1 MPQAP
6 TKKQAQLAA
15 AKKLL
20 ARDVKRWTMNPRHP
34 SADYVPEYEGPSI
47 SKLSKKFVEIPP
59 KLLEAS
65 VKAEREAGPLGE
77 SPGRTYTA
85 KRMEALRK
93 KATGDKPTGPEWNEL
108 LNELIFM
115 LAPGAGAVT
124 ARRRQPRRI
133 RRMQRVPTRF
143 KGRAAG
149 SLATPAATK
158 PKGEVYQVEGAI
170 PIKSDK
176 MGRGAEEGYTKPTKQ
191 YSWGPYIPVSPKPLT
206 PSKLEKKASFPWDPI
221 FEPLFDNPTADQVMQ
236 AGGKPPI
243 QTVPKYPIEKW
254 VKKHL
259 EPSMKYHAG
268 RLRFSPKY
276 QIEGTSIA
284 EDTAPINIPPEPKFM
299 RLERPAPKDVLTKYY
314 DIGEGPKGISTAK
327 NIAAQLKTANKYRKE
342 RGLEP
347 ITIEDLAT
355 VPEYETITT
364 GEKGSTLGRYS
375 APVHPLD
382 VKEAM
387 AKVGWVDPQHMR
399 KWKKGR
405 VSIGVEKGTHPWKE
419 PTYGGDPYK
428 TGQGPQSTAE
438 HELTHAIERSES
450 RAVNIH
456 GTGRA
461 AEKAGLGKGPPQR
474 SVWEK
479 EMSRILKHP
488 SYIKRLADKGK
499 GIQTINDQI
508 EYMGKLIETNAYL
521 HAPTIRFL
529 NAYAHALGMER
540 PSSPST
546 VQKIMRKLQ
555 TNRKDMGK
563 FIKHLRQRAD
573 QGVLFDRLLPAYIK
587 ALSGESKQNKLLQK
601 ELLSIVQLGPSR
613 QAAAQKMRA

>member
-1 MPQAP
+1 MPDKPKIPYSERYRPQMGKP
-6 TKKQAQLAA
+6 RGKFTPIPR
-15 AKKLL
+15 KLL
-20 ARDVKRWTMNPRHP
+20 D
-34 SADYVPEYEGPSI
+34 EYI
-47 SKLSKKFVEIPP
+47 
-59 KLLEAS
+59 EAQ
-65 VKAEREAGPLGE
+65 KEAGPLGP
-77 SPGRTYTA
+77 SPRRTYA
-85 KRMEALRK
+85 EKRLEAVRK
-93 KATGDKPTGPEWNEL
+93 KATGDKPTAPEWNEL

-115 LAPGAGAVT
+115 LAPSAAGAV
-124 ARRRQPRRI
+124 AKGRQRKQI
-133 RRMQRVPTRF
+133 SRMERFQPATVRF

-149 SLATPAATK
+149 SLANPSPT
-158 PKGEVYQVEGAI
+158 
-170 PIKSDK
+170 KSDK
-176 MGRGAEEGYTKPTKQ
+176 MAIPPPGDKPTKQ

-206 PSKLEKKASFPWDPI
+206 PPKLQKLTKFPWDPI
-221 FEPLFDNPTADQVMQ
+221 IEPIFESPSAQQ
-236 AGGKPPI
+236 IIEAGGKEPI

-259 EPSMKYHAG
+259 EPSMKYHAD

-284 EDTAPINIPPEPKFM
+284 EDTAPINIPPAPKFM

-314 DIGEGPKGISTAK
+314 DIGEGPKGISTTK

-375 APVHPLD
+375 PPAHPLD
-382 VKEAM
+382 VEEVM
-387 AKVGWVDPQHMR
+387 AKYSWIDPQHMR

-405 VSIGVEKGTHPWKE
+405 VSIGVEKGTHPWE
-419 PTYGGDPYK
+419 VPTYGGDPYG

-438 HELTHAIERSES
+438 HELTHAMERSES
-450 RAVNIH
+450 TLANIH

-461 AEKAGLGKGPPQR
+461 AEKAGLGKGPPQQ
-474 SVWEK
+474 SVWKK
-479 EMSRILKHP
+479 EMERILKHP
-488 SYIKRLADKGK
+488 SYIKRLANKDKGV
-499 GIQTINDQI
+499 QTINDQI
-508 EYMGKLIETNAYL
+508 EYMGKLIEMNAYL

-546 VQKIMRKLQ
+546 VQKIMRKLE
-555 TNRKDMGK
+555 TNPKDMGK